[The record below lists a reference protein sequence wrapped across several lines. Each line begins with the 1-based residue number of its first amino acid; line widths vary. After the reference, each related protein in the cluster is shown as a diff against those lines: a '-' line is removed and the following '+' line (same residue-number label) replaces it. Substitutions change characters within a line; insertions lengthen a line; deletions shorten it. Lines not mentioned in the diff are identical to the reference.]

1 MIVTNEKMNSHGQT
15 ATGVRLGIS
24 EALLRS
30 EIGFWREM
38 IESCQ
43 KTEPPDSIERMH
55 YALALAESKLEKPPC
70 NVYHIDEARGA
81 RK

>member
-1 MIVTNEKMNSHGQT
+1 M
-15 ATGVRLGIS
+15 ATTENIKSDRQGTTSVQHGIS

-43 KTEPPDSIERMH
+43 ETDPPDSIERMRF
-55 YALALAESKLEKPPC
+55 ALALAESKLARPPA
-70 NVYHIDEARGA
+70 NIYHLDDARGDY
-81 RK
+81 K

>member
-1 MIVTNEKMNSHGQT
+1 MSTIENMRPGKLGE
-15 ATGVRLGIS
+15 TGVQHGIS

-43 KTEPPDSIERMH
+43 DTDPPDSIERMR
-55 YALALAESKLEKPPC
+55 YALALAESKLARPPT
-70 NVYHIDEARGA
+70 NIYHLDHARGDY
-81 RK
+81 K

>member
-1 MIVTNEKMNSHGQT
+1 MATTENIKSDRQGT
-15 ATGVRLGIS
+15 TGVQHGIS

-43 KTEPPDSIERMH
+43 ETDPPDSIERMRF
-55 YALALAESKLEKPPC
+55 ALALAESKLARPPA
-70 NVYHIDEARGA
+70 NIYHLDDARGDY
-81 RK
+81 K

>member
-1 MIVTNEKMNSHGQT
+1 MSTIENMKTGKPG
-15 ATGVRLGIS
+15 ATGVQHGIS

-43 KTEPPDSIERMH
+43 ETDPPDSIERMRF
-55 YALALAESKLEKPPC
+55 ALALAESKLARPPA
-70 NVYHIDEARGA
+70 NIYHLDDARGDY
-81 RK
+81 K

>member
-1 MIVTNEKMNSHGQT
+1 MSTIENMKCGKLD
-15 ATGVRLGIS
+15 ATGVQQGIS

-43 KTEPPDSIERMH
+43 ETDPPDSIERMR
-55 YALALAESKLEKPPC
+55 YALALAESKLARPPP
-70 NVYHIDEARGA
+70 NIYHLDDARGDY
-81 RK
+81 K